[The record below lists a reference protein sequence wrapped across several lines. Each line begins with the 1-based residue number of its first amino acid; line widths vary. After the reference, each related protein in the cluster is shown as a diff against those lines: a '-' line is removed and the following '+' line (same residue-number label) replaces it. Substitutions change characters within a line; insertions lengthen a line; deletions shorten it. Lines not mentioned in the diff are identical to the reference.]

1 MLVALTGGIGSGKS
15 TVASMF
21 AEHGA
26 IIVKADDLAKEVLTK
41 GSPQFDL
48 VLAEFGEQIL
58 TSTAEI
64 DRSLLAKIVFN
75 DQEKLNKLE
84 QITHPA
90 VQAKLANIV
99 KENSEDSVIIYEI
112 PLLIEKNL
120 ISRFDKS
127 IAVIANQ
134 QLRED
139 RAGNRGISPTD
150 FQSRLAKQTSDELR
164 EKAVDLVIYNN
175 GNLAEL
181 AQEVDQAWLKLTS

>member
-15 TVASMF
+15 TVASLF
-21 AEHGA
+21 ADHGA

-41 GSPQFDL
+41 GSPEFEK
-48 VLAEFGEQIL
+48 VLAEFGNQIL
-58 TSTAEI
+58 ASTGEI
-64 DRSLLAKIVFN
+64 DRKLLAKIVFS
-75 DQEKLNKLE
+75 DQEKLEKLE

-99 KENSEDSVIIYEI
+99 KENSKESIIIYEI

-120 ISRFDKS
+120 FSKFDKS
-127 IAVIANQ
+127 IAVIADL

-139 RAGNRGISPTD
+139 RAGNRGIAAID
-150 FQSRLAKQTSDELR
+150 FQARLTNQTSDDLR
-164 EKAVDLVIYNN
+164 EKSVDLVIYNN
-175 GNLAEL
+175 GNLAQL